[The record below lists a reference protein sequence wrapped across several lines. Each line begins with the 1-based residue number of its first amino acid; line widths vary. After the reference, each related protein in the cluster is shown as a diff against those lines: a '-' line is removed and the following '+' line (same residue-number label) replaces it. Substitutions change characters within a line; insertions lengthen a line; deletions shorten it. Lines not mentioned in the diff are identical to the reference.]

1 MSGAPGSSFW
11 MATLAA
17 SVEHS
22 GGGGGVGSGTLQLL
36 TFNRREAGSVMDVRG
51 LI

>member
-22 GGGGGVGSGTLQLL
+22 GGGGGGRFRDSAVVDFQQKGGW
-36 TFNRREAGSVMDVRG
+36 ECDGC
-51 LI
+51 